1 MAVGNAALGV
11 DYMVRKIAEQ
21 LETELDAIVEA
32 MLERMSDEVPDF
44 NVDGQSGLSEALRDS
59 CYGNMRAVLAAL
71 RSDRE
76 TPSATPPEAVEEA
89 RVTARSGTSLNAL
102 LHTYRV
108 GHAVVLERF
117 IDLVEESELS
127 AHARQGVLRIGS
139 RYLFS
144 YIDAM
149 SGMVTQEFT
158 RERDRLVRSSG
169 QRRAQLVSDVLRGAW
184 VGAADLAYDLD
195 AEHLAVVIAGP
206 EAEIDLSRLAEGL
219 DRKLISVAGTGHTL
233 WGWIGGRRPF
243 SDPELSRL
251 ADFRASEGTTL
262 GIGEPGS
269 EIEGFRESHQQ
280 ALAAFRVGKQL
291 GRRACRYDDVVLE
304 AIAIGN
310 ESAARRMVEREL
322 GPLLEPAERQATLRA
337 TLEAYLGVAMNASSA
352 AAVLG
357 VSDRTVA
364 NRIHQA
370 EEILGRSVACRSAEL
385 SVALRLAR
393 FFS

>member
-11 DYMVRKIAEQ
+11 DYMVRKVAEQ

-32 MLERMSDEVPDF
+32 MLERMSAEVPDF
-44 NVDGQSGLSEALRDS
+44 NVDGQPGLSEALRES
-59 CYGNMRAVLAAL
+59 CYGNMRAALAAL

-76 TPSATPPEAVEEA
+76 TPSATPSEAVEEA
-89 RVTARSGTSLNAL
+89 RVTAASGTSLNAL

-127 AHARQGVLRIGS
+127 AQARQGVLRIGS
-139 RYLFS
+139 RYLFA
-144 YIDAM
+144 YIDAL
-149 SGMVTQEFT
+149 SGMVTQEYT
-158 RERDRLVRSSG
+158 RERDRLVRSSS

-195 AEHLAVVIAGP
+195 AEHVAVVLAGA
-206 EAEIDLSRLAEGL
+206 EAELDLSRLVEGL
-219 DRKLISVAGTGHTL
+219 DRKLMSVAGAGHAL
-233 WGWIGGRRPF
+233 WAWVGGRRPF
-243 SDPELSRL
+243 GDSELARL
-251 ADFRASEGTTL
+251 AAFRASEGVTI

-280 ALAAFRVGKQL
+280 ALAAFRVGRQL
-291 GRRACRYDDVVLE
+291 GWRSCRYDDVVLE

-310 ESAARRMVEREL
+310 ESAARRLVQREL
-322 GPLLEPAERQATLRA
+322 GPLLEPTERQATLRS
-337 TLEAYLGVAMNASSA
+337 TLEAYLGVAMNASA
-352 AAVLG
+352 AAALLG

-364 NRIHQA
+364 NRVHQV
-370 EEILGRSVACRSAEL
+370 EEILGRSVVSRGTEL
-385 SVALRLAR
+385 AVALQLAR
-393 FFS
+393 LFR